1 LIKIL
6 CILSL
11 AVIISLIV
19 PLQYSAL
26 KFADGQMLQDSEIM
40 IFNSNSKI
48 PVLADGKDTI
58 LKPKVNVVIEG
69 TPKVDKL
76 NGGIGDDKIDGKN
89 GHDVLFGKD
98 GNDQIKGGIGDDKIS
113 GQAGNDIIKGE
124 KGDDILFGGQG
135 DDLIFGNV
143 GNDAL
148 DGGQGSNIMVGG
160 GGSDAFLC
168 NQYDTVVDFNASEAD
183 QIIGS
188 CKKQSN
194 EIVAISDD
202 NNYNNLPNKSALEL
216 SQSPQLPTTETQSP
230 LPLYANHA
238 LTNFE
243 PISRSSPNDVHN
255 VDFQS
260 LPSIPI
266 PLNGTDRQGQQ
277 FN

>member
-1 LIKIL
+1 MIKIL

-26 KFADGQMLQDSEIM
+26 KFAYGQMLQESEIM

-48 PVLADGKDTI
+48 PILADGKDAI
-58 LKPKVNVVIEG
+58 LKPKVHVLIEG
-69 TPKVDKL
+69 TSKVDKL
-76 NGGIGDDKIDGKN
+76 NGGIGDDKIDGNK
-89 GHDVLFGKD
+89 GHDLLFGKD
-98 GNDQIKGGIGDDKIS
+98 GNDKINGGVGDDKIS

-124 KGDDILFGGQG
+124 IGDDILFGGQG

-160 GGSDAFLC
+160 EGSDAFLC

-188 CKKQSN
+188 CKEQSN
-194 EIVAISDD
+194 EIIAISDD

-216 SQSPQLPTTETQSP
+216 SQSPQLPTKDTQSL

-238 LTNFE
+238 LPNFE
-243 PISRSSPNDVHN
+243 SISRSSPNDVHN

-266 PLNGTDRQGQQ
+266 PLNDTDRQGQQ